1 VVIIELV
8 AVAVPGMNC
17 IINTVAATNALIVF
31 LLFVR
36 DGTDLIE
43 TVEFL
48 MILSFR
54 QIVGTLQLPQIA
66 LGLYFLRASLY
77 TPFLLTLVLYL
88 KRMSTENSLGVTR
101 NDSPGFRVKE
111 RTV

>member
-17 IINTVAATNALIVF
+17 IINTVATTNALIVF

-54 QIVGTLQLPQIA
+54 QIVGTL
-66 LGLYFLRASLY
+66 
-77 TPFLLTLVLYL
+77 
-88 KRMSTENSLGVTR
+88 
-101 NDSPGFRVKE
+101 
-111 RTV
+111 